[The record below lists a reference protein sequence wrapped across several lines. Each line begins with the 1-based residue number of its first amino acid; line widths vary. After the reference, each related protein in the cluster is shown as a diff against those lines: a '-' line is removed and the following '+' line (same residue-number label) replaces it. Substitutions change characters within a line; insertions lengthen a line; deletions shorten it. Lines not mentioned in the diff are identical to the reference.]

1 LATDWRYG
9 GAVTEA
15 IKPDEVISPGG
26 QGAIDAI
33 IDGAMLVPR
42 FGLLVGR
49 LLRDPR
55 VPPTRK
61 LFLGGTVVYLIS
73 PIDLIPE
80 MVPIGGWADDAILIA
95 YGLVQLL
102 TSVPEEVIE
111 EHWSGSAESLQS
123 VRKVLDFVT
132 DLIPMQV
139 RNLLSKLAS

>member
-1 LATDWRYG
+1 M
-9 GAVTEA
+9 TEA
-15 IKPDEVISPGG
+15 IKPDEVISPRD
-26 QGAIDAI
+26 QGALDAI

-55 VPPTRK
+55 VPPARK
-61 LFLGGTVVYLIS
+61 VFLGGTVVYLIS

-111 EHWSGSAESLQS
+111 EHWSGSVESLQS
-123 VRKVLDFVT
+123 VRRALDFVT
-132 DLIPMQV
+132 DLIPTQV
-139 RNLLSKLAS
+139 RNLLSKLAT